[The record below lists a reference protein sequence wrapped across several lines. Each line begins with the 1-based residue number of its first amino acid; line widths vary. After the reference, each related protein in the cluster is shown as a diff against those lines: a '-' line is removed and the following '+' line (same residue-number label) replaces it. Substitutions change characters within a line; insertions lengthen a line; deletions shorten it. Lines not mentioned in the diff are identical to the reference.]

1 METTIADL
9 RWKEVISV
17 ADGTRFGY
25 VEDMEVDMESGQVRW
40 CRAAGGCLACWAGR
54 TTAISP
60 GARCAALGKISFWW
74 KGSLNCGHSAAG
86 DERKKSRGFPPTA
99 FSIYRTLF

>member
-25 VEDMEVDMESGQVRW
+25 VEDMEVDMESGQVR
-40 CRAAGGCLACWAGR
+40 CLVVIPPMNQKQWDR
-54 TTAISP
+54 SP
-60 GARCAALGKISFWW
+60 AQ
-74 KGSLNCGHSAAG
+74 
-86 DERKKSRGFPPTA
+86 PV
-99 FSIYRTLF
+99 

>member
-25 VEDMEVDMESGQVRW
+25 VEDMEVDMESGQVR
-40 CRAAGGCLACWAGR
+40 CLVVPGR
-54 TTAISP
+54 LRLFGLLGREEDRVFPWEAVRRF
-60 GARCAALGKISFWW
+60 GADTILVETPPLSRLGK
-74 KGSLNCGHSAAG
+74 GN
-86 DERKKSRGFPPTA
+86 
-99 FSIYRTLF
+99 